1 MRRQGRGC
9 GGSGDFRY
17 CLEYIGGVG
26 SGASDVLTDHV
37 LELLESTR
45 LDVELPVEVL
55 AHLALHLVD
64 PPKLEHALA
73 DYQPGLVRIGIVA
86 DHLGGDHEHRDEETV
101 AG

>member
-1 MRRQGRGC
+1 MRWQGRGC

-17 CLEYIGGVG
+17 CLEYVGGVG
-26 SGASDVLTDHV
+26 SGASNVLVDHV
-37 LELLESTR
+37 LELL
-45 LDVELPVEVL
+45 VL

-73 DYQPGLVRIGIVA
+73 DYQPGLVRIGIVT
-86 DHLGGDHEHRDEETV
+86 DHLGGDHEHRDEEMV